1 MIPTNGRHQRRRPAW
16 PVALGAMV
24 VTVVLVVG
32 IIAYAAKPDVPRGQ
46 AMTAA
51 PTEPAPVL
59 EAPPSLEEW
68 PRWGITHTEFSADNE
83 GSDVTEA
90 ASHMLSRVPMLQN
103 QHIMGWGA
111 GNPEPAPGKNDF
123 RDLDR
128 RVRLM
133 AGSEAVPIIT
143 LCCAPDWMKG
153 GSSGRTD
160 WTQLETAPRR
170 EHFDDYAK
178 LAVTVAKRYPTV
190 KHFMVWNE
198 LKGFWNTPQNRW
210 DIEGYTELYN
220 KVYAAL
226 KAVDKDIK
234 VGGPYVSVG
243 STTVPERGAE
253 IQGPW
258 GSIVQRDLEA
268 VRYWI
273 ENKDGADFI
282 VVDGASVTKEAGAF
296 PDEFTAL
303 GKFGA
308 LTRWLQERSGNLPVW
323 WAEWYVE
330 PNNSDWEEDRRIAV
344 HTAAMMEFATSGVTT
359 SLFWNPQRKS
369 IDANQACPGCLWHPT
384 TGVEMPMAGIMSG
397 FTKWFPLGVTLETV
411 TSSNTQVRVLAQERQ
426 LVMVNTTNA
435 PATTV
440 VDGKEFQLRPYEVRW
455 SDRTGA

>member
-1 MIPTNGRHQRRRPAW
+1 MTA
-16 PVALGAMV
+16 A
-24 VTVVLVVG
+24 LVVG

-46 AMTAA
+46 TMTMA
-51 PTEPAPVL
+51 PTEAAPVL
-59 EAPPSLEEW
+59 EAPPAVHEW

-83 GSDVTEA
+83 GGEVAEA

-128 RVRLM
+128 RIRFM
-133 AGSEAVPIIT
+133 AGSQSIPIIT
-143 LCCAPDWMKG
+143 LCCSPDWMKG

-160 WTQLETAPRR
+160 WTQLETAPRP
-170 EHFDDYAK
+170 EHFDDYAR
-178 LAVTVAKRYPTV
+178 LAATVARRYPTV

-198 LKGFWNTPQNRW
+198 LKGFWNTAQNRW
-210 DIEGYTELYN
+210 DIEGYTEFYN
-220 KVYAAL
+220 KVYDAL
-226 KAVDKDIK
+226 KAVDKEIK

-243 STTVPERGAE
+243 STSTPEPGAE

-268 VRYWI
+268 VEYWI
-273 ENKDGADFI
+273 ENKKGADFI

-308 LTRWLQERSGNLPVW
+308 LTRWLRDKSGDLPVW

-330 PNNSDWEEDRRIAV
+330 PINSDWEEDRRIAV
-344 HTAAMMEFATSGVTT
+344 HAAAMMEFATSGVTT
-359 SLFWNPQRKS
+359 SLFWNPQRRS
-369 IDANQACPGCLWHPT
+369 TGDDQACPGCLWHPT
-384 TGVEMPMAGIMSG
+384 TGAEMPMAGIMSG
-397 FTKWFPLGVTLETV
+397 FTKWFPLGIPLEPV
-411 TSSNTQVRVLAQERQ
+411 TSSNTRVRVLAQERQ
-426 LVMVNTTNA
+426 LVMVNTTA
-435 PATTV
+435 ADATTV
-440 VDGKEFQLRPYEVRW
+440 VDGKQFQLKPYEVRW
-455 SDRTGA
+455 SERGGA